1 MPNVG
6 FAKFQWRASA
16 EPGLTSAMHS
26 TSFGGFSTGDCG
38 FGMEYPL
45 AQVSNPSTII
55 ASCFQ
60 MLPNFPPS
68 GRQDRRRRDYPG
80 GIVSE
85 LAEAASD
92 AMSRTSITT
101 IRSEEHTSELQ
112 SLM

>member
-38 FGMEYPL
+38 FGLEYPL
-45 AQVSNPSTII
+45 AQVSNHSPLI

-60 MLPNFPPS
+60 ILPNFPPS
-68 GRQDRRRRDYPG
+68 GRQNRRRPDYPG
-80 GIVSE
+80 GLVSA
-85 LAEAASD
+85 LAEAARH
-92 AMSRTSITT
+92 AVSRTAIKKPS
-101 IRSEEHTSELQ
+101 
-112 SLM
+112 